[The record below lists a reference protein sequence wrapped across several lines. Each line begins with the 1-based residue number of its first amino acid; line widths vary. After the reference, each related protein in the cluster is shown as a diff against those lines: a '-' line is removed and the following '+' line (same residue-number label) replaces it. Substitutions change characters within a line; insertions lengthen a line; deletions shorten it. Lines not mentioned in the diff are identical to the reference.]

1 MADFSTAHKQVQEL
15 VRDYAQRPGVLRAQP
30 NCNFKVEEVVPRSY
44 LIGMSVYREIEVLL
58 DWLMDH
64 QKRKTVPR
72 DVVESFM
79 TRVVDILPRELR
91 KLQLMDE
98 RMMLLE
104 KK

>member
-1 MADFSTAHKQVQEL
+1 VQEL
-15 VRDYAQRPGVLRAQP
+15 FRGYVQGHGALRDQP
-30 NCNFKVEEVVPRSY
+30 NCNYKVEEVVPRSY
-44 LIGMSVYREIEVLL
+44 LIGMAVYREIEVLL

-64 QKRKTVPR
+64 KKRKTVPL

-98 RMMLLE
+98 KMMLLE